1 MSPKI
6 IVYYLFIIKFECC
19 KVAFHSPSENSMS
32 TLLLITSA
40 PSSIHAWHALGL
52 AQALKSKQ
60 REFRVFFYQD
70 GVHVANGLQ
79 WVPDDQRNLTAEW
92 QKLAIQLPVCVSA
105 ALARGVTDQENA
117 TRHQINASNLAQGFN
132 LVGLGEL
139 ADAVQSTERL
149 IQF

>member
-1 MSPKI
+1 
-6 IVYYLFIIKFECC
+6 
-19 KVAFHSPSENSMS
+19 MS

-52 AQALKSKQ
+52 AQSLIVKKEEV
-60 REFRVFFYQD
+60 RIFFYQD
-70 GVHVANGLQ
+70 GVQVANAFQ
-79 WVPDDQRNLTAEW
+79 WVPDDQRNLTLEW
-92 QKLAIQLPVCVSA
+92 QKLQIRLPVCVSA
-105 ALARGVTDQENA
+105 ALARGITDAENA
-117 TRHQINASNLAQGFN
+117 QRHKIQVHNLASGYE